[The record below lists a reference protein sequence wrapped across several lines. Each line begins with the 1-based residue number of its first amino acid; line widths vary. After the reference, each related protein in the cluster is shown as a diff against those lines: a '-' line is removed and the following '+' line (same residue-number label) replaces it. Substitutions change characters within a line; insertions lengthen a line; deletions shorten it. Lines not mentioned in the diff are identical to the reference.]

1 MWLEFMTPDVWNG
14 LVLAVVI
21 IGLAL
26 AALRLYRDLSRPKQ
40 DPRRPPPASPKP
52 APPPAPRPRRS
63 KRRR

>member
-26 AALRLYRDLSRPKQ
+26 AALRIYRDLSRPKQ
-40 DPRRPPPASPKP
+40 GPRRPPPAAPKP
-52 APPPAPRPRRS
+52 AAPPASRSRRS

>member
-21 IGLAL
+21 VGLAL
-26 AALRLYRDLSRPKQ
+26 AALRLYRDLSRPTQ
-40 DPRRPPPASPKP
+40 DTRRLPPTVPRP
-52 APPPAPRPRRS
+52 APPPRSRRS